1 MDRLSKLTLAL
12 AALALAPL
20 PALAQS
26 RTAAVVASAPRM
38 AAGPAQAFVI
48 VEHDPRLLRRSS
60 GLPPTEPRAKLR
72 LSSAAETPEVSI
84 RPKDEWR
91 EDEGLRV
98 SPARVAFKRRF

>member
-1 MDRLSKLTLAL
+1 MDRPSTLTLAVAVL
-12 AALALAPL
+12 AFAPV

-26 RTAAVVASAPRM
+26 RTATVVASAPRM

-48 VEHDPRLLRRSS
+48 VERDARLLRRPR
-60 GLPPTEPRAKLR
+60 GLPPSEPQVKLR
-72 LSSAAETPEVSI
+72 PSTADEVPEVDI

-98 SPARVAFKRRF
+98 GPTRVAFKRRF